1 MPIFGEHQQTS
12 ITVKVNQLAK
22 PHHNDDIDELIEL
35 YLSDLL
41 HLIRIQPASGSVEC
55 ARAIRKRIKYGDLAQ
70 EQLRALQILE
80 LLVLN
85 AGPKIG
91 RVVASDDK
99 LVDLLKGVLLG
110 SARTALGAA
119 YDPQVTKRVRQL
131 AVGWRSELD
140 GLEGYKP
147 LAALWRS
154 VPSARAA
161 RNHQRSASQNVF
173 ESELDAA
180 ADAAAAA
187 PRLPPPPPRV
197 SRGTKPSSAGAA
209 AAGALRR
216 RRHRRGST
224 RYADPEY
231 RIPQINYKLE
241 APKIR
246 SVIADCH
253 THTTAL
259 GNLLLS
265 LAGSMPADDERCNR
279 EFEEC
284 RRIRRKVLRYLQY
297 VGAGDPET
305 KSAAVVAMDEEFL
318 GSLIHANEQLVAIF
332 ERFDA
337 ANGYTAANPAPAYN
351 DSESSYTSELE
362 EEPALH
368 EALAQ
373 ATLRTPPPRPLK
385 PAALAPAKP
394 ALTRLAT
401 NDTVGSDPFGDE
413 KSR

>member
-35 YLSDLL
+35 YLGDLL

-55 ARAIRKRIKYGDLAQ
+55 ARAIRKRIKYGDLAE

-91 RVVASDDK
+91 GVVASDDK

-110 SARTALGAA
+110 NARTALGAA

-154 VPSARAA
+154 VPSARAT
-161 RNHQRSASQNVF
+161 RKHQRSASQNVF

-180 ADAAAAA
+180 ADAV
-187 PRLPPPPPRV
+187 PTPPTPPPPPRV
-197 SRGTKPSSAGAA
+197 SRRTKPSTAG
-209 AAGALRR
+209 GAPRRR
-216 RRHRRGST
+216 RRHHRGST

-246 SVIADCH
+246 SVIAECH

-265 LAGSMPADDERCNR
+265 LAGRMPADDERCNR

-318 GSLIHANEQLVAIF
+318 GSLIHANEQLVDIF
-332 ERFDA
+332 KRFDA
-337 ANGYTAANPAPAYN
+337 ANGYTEANPAPEY
-351 DSESSYTSELE
+351 DDSSESYYTSELE
-362 EEPALH
+362 EEEPALD

-373 ATLRTPPPRPLK
+373 VTLRTPPPRPLK

-413 KSR
+413 KRP